1 MNITYNSTT
10 PPCGVFNPFDC
21 AVGEMTDEDRFLA
34 LVILALACAVCVM
47 SVLIFVLSVLVYKMT
62 ILWLHVA
69 PVDIDVD
76 EEDL

>member
-1 MNITYNSTT
+1 
-10 PPCGVFNPFDC
+10 
-21 AVGEMTDEDRFLA
+21 MTDEDRFLA

-47 SVLIFVLSVLVYKMT
+47 SVLIFVLSVLVYKLT

-69 PVDIDVD
+69 PVDTDVD